1 MKYGASSSLLILD
14 YIPKYGKF
22 RVTRRI
28 EVPKAEYSY
37 DKAVNMIIELNRIY
51 DPKWIYVD
59 RGSGEYQLET
69 LHKYG
74 DQHPESGLKVKV
86 KGFSFSQKIDVIDPV
101 TRIPDSKPMKPFMVN
116 QLTLCIER
124 NQLILSPFD
133 EILHKQLI
141 DYEVIRQSQSG
152 LPVFT
157 DKNEH
162 FVDALGLAFL
172 AFAMEMPDI
181 TKTIEEVD
189 FTTQIIGGESP
200 IKAAAE
206 QRINSLSNGFASD
219 RNPWSNLK
227 NGTVSYEDAQ
237 RNTDGAD
244 KPSVFKVSS
253 SYFKRS
259 RYGTG
264 WGSRCGGYGGRSM
277 F

>member
-1 MKYGASSSLLILD
+1 
-14 YIPKYGKF
+14 
-22 RVTRRI
+22 
-28 EVPKAEYSY
+28 
-37 DKAVNMIIELNRIY
+37 
-51 DPKWIYVD
+51 
-59 RGSGEYQLET
+59 
-69 LHKYG
+69 
-74 DQHPESGLKVKV
+74 
-86 KGFSFSQKIDVIDPV
+86 
-101 TRIPDSKPMKPFMVN
+101 MKPFMVN

-124 NQLILSPFD
+124 NQLMLSPFD
-133 EILHKQLI
+133 EVLHKQLI